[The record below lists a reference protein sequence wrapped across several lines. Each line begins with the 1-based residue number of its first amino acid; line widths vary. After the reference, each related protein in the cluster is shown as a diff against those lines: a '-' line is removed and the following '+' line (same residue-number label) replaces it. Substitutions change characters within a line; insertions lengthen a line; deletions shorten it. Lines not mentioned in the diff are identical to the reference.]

1 MLEKISSMEHLIFW
15 ILGFGTLWAGLNL
28 FNDEAVLIVSAIIGS
43 ILVLIGLISA
53 PLQLQI
59 GIEVGLILALFNICM
74 QCIKRGDRS

>member
-1 MLEKISSMEHLIFW
+1 MEHLIFW